1 VLKIR
6 HIAKPQTVMRNAMR
20 TTVAILTL
28 LLVTSI
34 SGRLIACSCMGQRTV
49 QEEVKHA
56 DAVVVGTILN
66 KQIITLTDSTILKMF
81 PNDTTMRNSPMSKMT
96 IARYDFLVQ
105 DIYKGKITKDTLTIY
120 TGLGGGDCGIRFEI
134 GKKYIVYGE
143 NETYFGQV
151 NNDFKFP
158 KAKNTFWTY
167 SCLRT
172 TFYFQDEITEIEKY
186 AKRKRIKND
195 EEIFADPDSPPIF
208 KDGGDIGL
216 KKFIKEN
223 LRYPKN
229 GECVTGKV
237 YVGFTV
243 DTLGNVKDI
252 EIKKGITTS
261 TDEEAI
267 RVVKLLTFVPGTRF
281 GQPIEMKMVLPIS
294 FTIEYKGDK

>member
-1 VLKIR
+1 MI
-6 HIAKPQTVMRNAMR
+6 NAMK
-20 TTVAILTL
+20 TTVTILTL
-28 LLVTSI
+28 LLLTSI
-34 SGRLIACSCMGQRTV
+34 SGRLFACSCIGQRTV

-56 DAVVVGTILN
+56 DAVIVGTIIS
-66 KQIITLTDSTILKMF
+66 KQIVTLADSTILKMF
-81 PNDTTMRNSPMSKMT
+81 SNDTTMRNSPMSKMT
-96 IARYDFLVQ
+96 IARYDLLVQ
-105 DIYKGKITKDTLTIY
+105 DIYKGKITNDTLTIY

-151 NNDFKFP
+151 NNDFNFP

-167 SCLRT
+167 NCLRT
-172 TFYFQDEITEIEKY
+172 TSYFQDEIKEIEKY
-186 AKRKRIKND
+186 AKRKHIDKD
-195 EEIFADPDSPPIF
+195 EVIFADPDSPPTF
-208 KDGGDIGL
+208 KVGGEIGL
-216 KKFIKEN
+216 KKFIQEN
-223 LRYPKN
+223 LSYPKT

-243 DTLGNVKDI
+243 DKLGNVKDI

-294 FTIEYKGDK
+294 FTIEYKDDK